1 MNLQKFTTLIA
12 VSTLS
17 LIASSANAAKF
28 LISFKDSAQAQVFKT
43 LIQDHK
49 SAGLYLQDDLA
60 EVKIMIVEAKSQEQI
75 LNFADMKDLNFI
87 EKQKTYP
94 APRVQIVPTP
104 TSNLPRMTLFNGQ
117 LPVSQGLKMINV
129 PQAWTM
135 SRGAGARVM
144 VIDSG
149 IDKNH
154 PVFAGRIEK
163 VQNFTEDGGP
173 EDVTD
178 NEGHGT
184 HVAGI
189 IAAQAAQEAVGV
201 APEAKL
207 LIAKVCGSKGC
218 NNDAVAKALLWALRE
233 KVDVVNM
240 SLGGGGSVPEQF
252 MIKQLDGEQIPVVA
266 AMGNNGMEATPMP
279 AGYISVTAVGAV
291 DMNGK
296 RAEFSNWSPA
306 LDLMA
311 PGVGIRSSVPMG
323 TGRAAVSSFQTSAGE
338 FKALPAVTFSNV
350 PVKSLNESSVF
361 GEYGKIE
368 DLANLAVT
376 GKILVVR
383 RGNLPLLDK
392 IKNAQ
397 AAGAAALVICNND
410 SALAS
415 GSLSEDPKDIQ
426 IPVVMVEKTA
436 GEDLIIN
443 LMKSSALVVRVEI
456 QGADYAEFSG
466 TSMSSPY
473 VAGVVALMRSV
484 VPGITAWKIR
494 QIMDGSATPIKTE
507 IPNQTGKG
515 LVNAKASV
523 DGAYAVRKKYKKA
536 K

>member
-1 MNLQKFTTLIA
+1 MKLQKFSTLIA
-12 VSTLS
+12 VCTLS
-17 LIASSANAAKF
+17 FAATSAHAAKF
-28 LISFKDSAQAQVFKT
+28 LISFKDQNQAQAFKT
-43 LIQDHK
+43 LVQNHEAQD
-49 SAGLYLQDDLA
+49 LRITDDLA
-60 EVKIMIVEAKSQEQI
+60 ELQVLIIEAQNQEQI
-75 LNFADMKDLNFI
+75 LAFADIKDLNFI
-87 EKQKTYP
+87 EKQKTYA
-94 APRVQIVPTP
+94 APRAQIMPTL
-104 TSNLPRMTLFNGQ
+104 TSNMPRMTLFGGQ
-117 LPVSQGLKMINV
+117 LPVSQGLKMISV
-129 PQAWTM
+129 PQAWKMTK
-135 SRGAGARVM
+135 GAGARVM

-163 VQNFTEDGGP
+163 VQNFTADGGP
-173 EDVTD
+173 QDVTD
-178 NEGHGT
+178 TEGHGT

-189 IAAQAAQEAVGV
+189 IAAQAAQEEVGV

-291 DMNGK
+291 DANGK
-296 RAEFSNWSPA
+296 RAAFSNWSPA

-311 PGVGIRSSVPMG
+311 PGVSIRSSVPRG
-323 TGRAAVSSFQTSAGE
+323 TGRIAVASFQNAAGE
-338 FKALPAVTFSNV
+338 FKALPAVTYANV
-350 PVKSLNESSVF
+350 PVKSLKESAVF
-361 GEYGKIE
+361 GEFGKVE
-368 DLANLAVT
+368 DLANLAVA
-376 GKILVVR
+376 GKVLVVK

-397 AAGAAALVICNND
+397 AAGATALVICNND
-410 SALAS
+410 GALVS
-415 GSLSEDPKDIQ
+415 GSLSEDPNEIK
-426 IPVVMVEKTA
+426 IPVIMVETTS
-436 GEDLIIN
+436 GEDLILN
-443 LMKSSALVVRVEI
+443 LLKTETLVVRMEI

-466 TSMSSPY
+466 TSMASPY

-484 VPGITAWKIR
+484 VPGITGWKIR
-494 QIMDGSATPIKTE
+494 EIMNGSASPIKTE

-523 DGAYAVRKKYKKA
+523 DGAYAVRKKYKKI